1 MKRELFLPVFFLLSL
16 SSSMLFAQ
24 DDLLNELENSKPP
37 DTDYTFQT
45 FKGTRLVNGQSVETK
60 AKGTLEFIFAHR
72 FGAVKGGSYEMFG
85 LDQAH
90 VRLGL
95 EYGITDRLGVGI
107 GRSGYDKI
115 KDGYLRY
122 KILRQQKGARNFPF
136 TMTGFAS
143 ISYKAS
149 QATHDK
155 VDRLA
160 YVGQLLIA
168 RKFSP
173 WLSLQLMPTLV
184 HRNSVY
190 QIADRNNQMAL
201 GMGGRIKVSKSIALT
216 SEYYYRVNP
225 KPNTIDYKSYNAIGL
240 GIDIETGGHVFQLV
254 MTNTRGTLERA
265 FITETGSNGGGDGGG
280 SISGGNIFFGF
291 NITRTFQLKKK

>member
-1 MKRELFLPVFFLLSL
+1 MKRRILLFIFFLFSL
-16 SSSMLFAQ
+16 SSQLLFAQ
-24 DDLLNELENSKPP
+24 DDLLNELEKSRPA
-37 DTDYTFQT
+37 DTDYAFQT

-60 AKGTLEFIFAHR
+60 SKGTLEFIFAHR
-72 FGAVKGGSYEMFG
+72 FGAVNSGFSQMFG
-85 LDQAH
+85 LDEAH
-90 VRLGL
+90 TRLGL
-95 EYGITDRLGVGI
+95 EYGITDRLGIGI

-122 KILRQQKGARNFPF
+122 KILRQQKGVKNFPV
-136 TMTGFAS
+136 TVTGFAS

-149 QATHDK
+149 QATTEK

-173 WLSLQLMPTLV
+173 RLSLQLMPTIV

-190 QIADRNNQMAL
+190 QAADRNDQVAV
-201 GMGGRIKVSKSIALT
+201 GAGGRIKLSRSIALT

-225 KPNTIDYKSYNAIGL
+225 KANTIDHKAYNAVGL

-265 FITETGSNGGGDGGG
+265 FITETGSVGGGGD
-280 SISGGNIFFGF
+280 IASGDIFFGF